1 MTAIETAPFLGLAHA
16 TITLASASV
25 TRQNILRAAGIDFNV
40 APTAIDEAR
49 VRADAQAGDMA
60 ADEIA
65 VLLAFLKAQAASQI
79 LLPAQSPTHSS
90 YIIGCDQLLSCEG
103 AIFSKPRT
111 EQEAVEHLEKLS
123 GKTHRLHNAVVVFQ
137 AGRRIWHHCSH
148 ADLTMRRLT
157 AQEISDYLAFC
168 GSDCLS
174 SPGCYQ
180 IEAGGAHLF
189 SEIKGIYYDILG
201 LPLLPLLQFL
211 REHGLMAIEA
221 ESGAE
226 TGADSGVK
234 R

>member
-1 MTAIETAPFLGLAHA
+1 MSGWAIKKHK
-16 TITLASASV
+16 IYLASASQ
-25 TRQNILRAAGIDFNV
+25 TRVHLLRAAGVVFD
-40 APTAIDEAR
+40 AKASPIDEEAIK
-49 VRADAQAGDMA
+49 QAGVA
-60 ADEIA
+60 ENVPADDIA
-65 VLLAFLKAQAASQI
+65 ITLAELKAQKLASQE
-79 LLPAQSPTHSS
+79 AG

-111 EQEAVEHLEKLS
+111 EQEAAKHLEKLS
-123 GKTHRLHNAVVVFQ
+123 GNTHRLHNAVVVFQ

-189 SEIKGIYYDILG
+189 SEIKGVYYDILG

-211 REHGLMAIEA
+211 REHGLMPIEA
-221 ESGAE
+221 ETGAE